1 MKNIIAKKI
10 DPYAPEEYI
19 EPGEPGDKAYK
30 GIRLK
35 SSYKHG
41 EDDFDLE
48 VRDLVLEFNDVYE
61 DLLGEEGTITQK
73 VPRILAEN
81 DKTFEKSK
89 VLSEISGI
97 Y

>member
-1 MKNIIAKKI
+1 M
-10 DPYAPEEYI
+10 
-19 EPGEPGDKAYK
+19 
-30 GIRLK
+30 
-35 SSYKHG
+35 
-41 EDDFDLE
+41 
-48 VRDLVLEFNDVYE
+48 RDLVLEFNDVYE